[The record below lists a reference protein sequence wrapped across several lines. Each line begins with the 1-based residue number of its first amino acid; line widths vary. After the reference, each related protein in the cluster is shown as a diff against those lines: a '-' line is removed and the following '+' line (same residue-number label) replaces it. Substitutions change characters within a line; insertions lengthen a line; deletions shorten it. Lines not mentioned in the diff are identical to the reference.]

1 MREGKITKLDLQIES
16 SGSPLS
22 AKEMLRDEE
31 LGCCWTQD
39 NSEWFEVNFSA
50 MSREMCALFTMA
62 Y

>member
-1 MREGKITKLDLQIES
+1 MLEFLIES

-31 LGCCWTQD
+31 LGCCWTRD
-39 NSEWFEVNFSA
+39 NNERFEVNFSA
-50 MSREMCALFTMA
+50 MSRETCALFTMA